1 MVSTSPCG
9 EMPVSPPATRRRIR
23 LINAALE
30 RAWAKG
36 AAQRPRLDPAA
47 ILAAAQRRTGT
58 RREWLPRHWYDRLT
72 LLTEDLELYAHLTPL
87 GRTIAFGQLVSASA
101 NMLGMLA
108 LWKRH
113 PEIDRERIER
123 PIIVVGQMRSG
134 TTRMQRL
141 LACDDRF
148 RYTRFYES
156 WNPLPRI
163 AANRYFDDRKWRTRA
178 ALLAAN
184 FLNPDFR
191 TMHPTGALA
200 ADEEIGFFNMLMTPA
215 AFEAQWRLPNFVRHC
230 EAMNSD
236 AVYRHFKH
244 MLKTVSW
251 LRQSLDQ
258 GPFILKVPQ
267 FGEDLDAL
275 LTAFPDARIVH
286 VTRDEDAVLASS
298 ASLVFSQMAMQ
309 SDCVDPTAIG
319 QEWSRKLRLR
329 QDRTAKSLA
338 RTAVPRI
345 EIAYSDVERD
355 WRGAMTSLYA
365 MLAMPLTARA
375 ERRME
380 AYLRAS
386 RSAGLHARRHHPSH
400 FGLAANT

>member
-1 MVSTSPCG
+1 MVSTSSCG

-23 LINAALE
+23 LINALLE
-30 RAWAKG
+30 QAWAKG
-36 AAQRPRLDPAA
+36 AAQRPRLNPAA

-58 RREWLPRHWYDRLT
+58 RREWLPRDWHDRLT
-72 LLTEDLELYAHLTPL
+72 LLTEDLELCAHLTPL

-113 PEIDRERIER
+113 PAIDRERIER

-156 WNPLPRI
+156 WNPLPRM

-191 TMHPTGALA
+191 SMHPTGALA
-200 ADEEIGFFNMLMTPA
+200 ADEEIGFFNMLMIPA
-215 AFEAQWRLPNFVRHC
+215 AYEAQWRLPHFVRHC
-230 EAMNSD
+230 EAMDSE
-236 AVYRHFKH
+236 AVYRNFKQ
-244 MLKTVSW
+244 MLKTISW
-251 LRQSLDQ
+251 LRQIRDHR
-258 GPFILKVPQ
+258 PFILKVPQ

-275 LTAFPDARIVH
+275 LAAFPDARIVH
-286 VTRDEDAVLASS
+286 VTREKDAVLASS
-298 ASLVFSQMAMQ
+298 ASLVFSQMALQ
-309 SDCVDPTAIG
+309 AERVDRGEIG
-319 QEWSRKLRLR
+319 REWSRKLKLR

-338 RTAVPRI
+338 ATTAPQI
-345 EIAYSDVERD
+345 EITYGDVEYD
-355 WRGAMTSLYA
+355 WRGAMASLYA
-365 MLAMPLTARA
+365 MLAMPLTPQV
-375 ERRME
+375 ERRMG

-386 RSAGLHARRHHPSH
+386 RSAGLRAHRHNPSDS
-400 FGLAANT
+400 GMAAKA